1 MLWHCH
7 LLRPKHYLESC
18 TKLLGA
24 VGVLDH
30 DPGYVSPKKVK
41 GSTFVDKIE
50 LLYARER
57 RFTLARTL
65 GSVYGNMDMIQ
76 LDLDMD
82 VQSFIMA
89 KEPEDWLPLAFPE
102 DQYLDEMECG

>member
-7 LLRPKHYLESC
+7 LLRPQHYLESC
-18 TKLLGA
+18 TKLLSR

-30 DPGYVSPKKVK
+30 DPGYISPKKVK
-41 GSTFVDKIE
+41 GSTFVEKIE
-50 LLYARER
+50 LLYAREC
-57 RFTLARTL
+57 RFTL
-65 GSVYGNMDMIQ
+65 GSVYGNICMGD
-76 LDLDMD
+76 LDLEDD

-102 DQYLDEMECG
+102 DQYHDEMECG